1 MASQQKADSSTMADG
16 SALAAAGIASKPG
29 ECVKV
34 VIRCRPMSKQE
45 EIDGREKIVTMDT
58 KRACVVL
65 RKPGAS
71 AGDSGKDFTF
81 DNVYDENTTQEAVYD
96 DTGYAIVEAV
106 MDGFNGTIFAY
117 GQTGTGKTHTMVG
130 KEDDPY
136 LAGLIPRSFEHI
148 FKNINT
154 TPSKKFLVRASYLEI
169 YNEEIRD
176 LLSKNPKAKLE
187 LKDHPDG
194 GVFVKDLT
202 NFVVK
207 GVDEMRSVMQAG
219 QRNRSVASTLM
230 NNESS
235 RSHSI
240 FTIII
245 ECCEVGVDGA
255 DHIRVGKMN
264 LVDLAGSERQSK
276 TGASGDTLKEATKI
290 NMSLSALGNVISSLV
305 DSKST
310 FVPYRDSKLTRLLQD
325 SLGGNTK
332 TVMCA
337 NCGPVDYNYDE
348 TLSTL
353 RYAYRAKSIKNKPKI
368 NEDPKDAMI
377 REFQEEI
384 ARLKSKL
391 SEQGGG
397 GGGGGGPR
405 MGAARQVQG
414 QAEVIIEKEIVE
426 VEKEVV
432 KEVVIEK
439 VVEGVR
445 QEDMEAM
452 AFEAEQK
459 RLEIAAQ
466 ADAERAQLEEQ
477 ANIAAEEKQR
487 MLQEIAERQARRE
500 QESRQHDEMLQKLKA
515 MEEKMLVGSEVM
527 AKAMQ
532 QEQELK
538 KAQVEMDER
547 RREEDRLKEE
557 LQNQEQD
564 KFTLEEKYQSTEEQ
578 VQKMTTKLEKLWK
591 RHKDSQSE
599 IEELQKE
606 CQDEREDML
615 ETIRE
620 LTKEV
625 KLVSLTIDQFI
636 PQDMYQKIADRAH
649 WDESSDEWVIH
660 KLELAGNRRNMKRGK
675 GMDEM
680 MGYSNE
686 KDASSARTL
695 LRGPGGQD
703 EMEQQASDYFMNE
716 RPNVYFVYTD
726 DGGMAR
732 AEVRPPASPT
742 KNKRGD
748 RVKSAGRPGTASRKG
763 RTVQPNANSAESM
776 YASFFGNPADEEENA
791 AQQFPKA
798 RGLVRAM

>member
-1 MASQQKADSSTMADG
+1 MAVAAGDAAAQQEAAK
-16 SALAAAGIASKPG
+16 LAAAKQG

-34 VIRCRPMSKQE
+34 VIRCRPMSRQE
-45 EIDGREKIVTMDT
+45 EIDGRENIVEMDVREGVC
-58 KRACVVL
+58 RARRPL
-65 RKPGAS
+65 S
-71 AGDSGKDFTF
+71 ADYKDFTF
-81 DNVYDENTTQEAVYD
+81 DAVYDQHTIQGKFYD
-96 DTGYAIVEAV
+96 DTGYAIVESV
-106 MDGFNGTIFAY
+106 MDGYNGTIFAY

-130 KEDDPY
+130 KEDDAE
-136 LAGLIPRSFEHI
+136 LAGLIPRTFGHI

-245 ECCEVGVDGA
+245 ECCETGIDGA

-337 NCGPVDYNYDE
+337 NVGPVDYNYDE

-384 ARLKSKL
+384 ARLKAKM

-397 GGGGGGPR
+397 GGGGGPR
-405 MGAARQVQG
+405 IGAARRIQG
-414 QAEVIIEKEIVE
+414 DEEVIIEKEEVIKEVE
-426 VEKEVV
+426 VIKEIEVIKEVEGMTEEVIIEKE
-432 KEVVIEK
+432 EVIK
-439 VVEGVR
+439 
-445 QEDMEAM
+445 
-452 AFEAEQK
+452 
-459 RLEIAAQ
+459 
-466 ADAERAQLEEQ
+466 
-477 ANIAAEEKQR
+477 
-487 MLQEIAERQARRE
+487 
-500 QESRQHDEMLQKLKA
+500 
-515 MEEKMLVGSEVM
+515 
-527 AKAMQ
+527 
-532 QEQELK
+532 
-538 KAQVEMDER
+538 
-547 RREEDRLKEE
+547 
-557 LQNQEQD
+557 
-564 KFTLEEKYQSTEEQ
+564 
-578 VQKMTTKLEKLWK
+578 
-591 RHKDSQSE
+591 
-599 IEELQKE
+599 
-606 CQDEREDML
+606 
-615 ETIRE
+615 
-620 LTKEV
+620 
-625 KLVSLTIDQFI
+625 
-636 PQDMYQKIADRAH
+636 
-649 WDESSDEWVIH
+649 
-660 KLELAGNRRNMKRGK
+660 
-675 GMDEM
+675 
-680 MGYSNE
+680 
-686 KDASSARTL
+686 
-695 LRGPGGQD
+695 
-703 EMEQQASDYFMNE
+703 
-716 RPNVYFVYTD
+716 
-726 DGGMAR
+726 
-732 AEVRPPASPT
+732 
-742 KNKRGD
+742 
-748 RVKSAGRPGTASRKG
+748 
-763 RTVQPNANSAESM
+763 
-776 YASFFGNPADEEENA
+776 
-791 AQQFPKA
+791 
-798 RGLVRAM
+798 

>member
-1 MASQQKADSSTMADG
+1 
-16 SALAAAGIASKPG
+16 
-29 ECVKV
+29 
-34 VIRCRPMSKQE
+34 
-45 EIDGREKIVTMDT
+45 
-58 KRACVVL
+58 
-65 RKPGAS
+65 
-71 AGDSGKDFTF
+71 
-81 DNVYDENTTQEAVYD
+81 
-96 DTGYAIVEAV
+96 
-106 MDGFNGTIFAY
+106 
-117 GQTGTGKTHTMVG
+117 
-130 KEDDPY
+130 
-136 LAGLIPRSFEHI
+136 
-148 FKNINT
+148 
-154 TPSKKFLVRASYLEI
+154 
-169 YNEEIRD
+169 
-176 LLSKNPKAKLE
+176 
-187 LKDHPDG
+187 
-194 GVFVKDLT
+194 
-202 NFVVK
+202 
-207 GVDEMRSVMQAG
+207 
-219 QRNRSVASTLM
+219 
-230 NNESS
+230 
-235 RSHSI
+235 
-240 FTIII
+240 
-245 ECCEVGVDGA
+245 
-255 DHIRVGKMN
+255 
-264 LVDLAGSERQSK
+264 
-276 TGASGDTLKEATKI
+276 
-290 NMSLSALGNVISSLV
+290 
-305 DSKST
+305 
-310 FVPYRDSKLTRLLQD
+310 
-325 SLGGNTK
+325 
-332 TVMCA
+332 
-337 NCGPVDYNYDE
+337 
-348 TLSTL
+348 
-353 RYAYRAKSIKNKPKI
+353 
-368 NEDPKDAMI
+368 
-377 REFQEEI
+377 
-384 ARLKSKL
+384 
-391 SEQGGG
+391 
-397 GGGGGGPR
+397 
-405 MGAARQVQG
+405 
-414 QAEVIIEKEIVE
+414 
-426 VEKEVV
+426 
-432 KEVVIEK
+432 
-439 VVEGVR
+439 
-445 QEDMEAM
+445 
-452 AFEAEQK
+452 
-459 RLEIAAQ
+459 
-466 ADAERAQLEEQ
+466 
-477 ANIAAEEKQR
+477 
-487 MLQEIAERQARRE
+487 
-500 QESRQHDEMLQKLKA
+500 